1 MRTHQLR
8 FEGALL
14 ERGFWVYVC
23 RVRHKDQNLLY
34 VGRTGDNPSPFAAS
48 PFSRLARHLDLL
60 PSATANTLVR
70 HLRNHYHD
78 PILCSYLLVAVGPL
92 EPEQQNYRDHQ
103 RIRKQVG
110 LIEAKLAQQLEALR
124 AAQDKTSENLQKS
137 LQAGQTTLTQS
148 LQSSQQVLS
157 RLNTQIGELQGTNKQ
172 MLQVGTEVR
181 RLEDILSSPKLRGQM
196 GEWSL
201 ENLLSQ
207 ILPKDSYELQY
218 TFKDGKVVDA
228 LIKMA
233 DYSVSVDAK
242 FPLPG
247 FEKIIKAETDE
258 EKTKLRKQFLKDVTA
273 HIDKIA
279 SDYIRPAEGTLD
291 FALMYIPAENVYYET
306 IVKYAGETQDIL
318 QYSLEKKVIPV
329 SPNLLYVY
337 LMTVVMGLHGLQI
350 EKQAAEIRQN
360 LKRLNASFAD
370 FLSNWDTLGTHLRN
384 AYSKYEDGQKK
395 LDRFGLQLSQIQ
407 DESGV
412 ANGNQ
417 KN

>member
-1 MRTHQLR
+1 MEPVLIAVVIVLIV
-8 FEGALL
+8 FVLALL
-14 ERGFWVYVC
+14 IWLISTNFAGRKEIAG
-23 RVRHKDQNLLY
+23 QAAGISLL
-34 VGRTGDNPSPFAAS
+34 
-48 PFSRLARHLDLL
+48 
-60 PSATANTLVR
+60 
-70 HLRNHYHD
+70 
-78 PILCSYLLVAVGPL
+78 
-92 EPEQQNYRDHQ
+92 Q
-103 RIRKQVG
+103 
-110 LIEAKLAQQLEALR
+110 QQLESLK

-181 RLEDILSSPKLRGQM
+181 RLQDILSSPKLRGQM

-242 FPLPG
+242 FPLPS
-247 FEKIIKAETDE
+247 FEKVIKAETDG

-407 DESGV
+407 DESEV

>member
-1 MRTHQLR
+1 MEPVLIAVVIVLIVSVL
-8 FEGALL
+8 G
-14 ERGFWVYVC
+14 
-23 RVRHKDQNLLY
+23 
-34 VGRTGDNPSPFAAS
+34 
-48 PFSRLARHLDLL
+48 
-60 PSATANTLVR
+60 
-70 HLRNHYHD
+70 
-78 PILCSYLLVAVGPL
+78 LLVWLISVNFAG
-92 EPEQQNYRDHQ
+92 
-103 RIRKQVG
+103 RKEIAG
-110 LIEAKLAQQLEALR
+110 HSANISLLAQQLEALR

-181 RLEDILSSPKLRGQM
+181 RLQDILSSPKLRGQM

-242 FPLPG
+242 FPLPS
-247 FEKIIKAETDE
+247 FEKVIKAETDG

-407 DESGV
+407 DESEV

>member
-1 MRTHQLR
+1 
-8 FEGALL
+8 
-14 ERGFWVYVC
+14 
-23 RVRHKDQNLLY
+23 
-34 VGRTGDNPSPFAAS
+34 
-48 PFSRLARHLDLL
+48 
-60 PSATANTLVR
+60 
-70 HLRNHYHD
+70 
-78 PILCSYLLVAVGPL
+78 
-92 EPEQQNYRDHQ
+92 
-103 RIRKQVG
+103 
-110 LIEAKLAQQLEALR
+110 
-124 AAQDKTSENLQKS
+124 
-137 LQAGQTTLTQS
+137 
-148 LQSSQQVLS
+148 
-157 RLNTQIGELQGTNKQ
+157 

-242 FPLPG
+242 FPLPS
-247 FEKIIKAETDE
+247 FEKVIKAETDG

-306 IVKYAGETQDIL
+306 IVKYVGETQDIL

-370 FLSNWDTLGTHLRN
+370 FLSNWDTLGKHLRN
-384 AYSKYEDGQKK
+384 AYSQYDDGSKK

-407 DESGV
+407 NESEV

>member
-1 MRTHQLR
+1 MEPVLIAVVIVLIV
-8 FEGALL
+8 FVLALL
-14 ERGFWVYVC
+14 IWLISTNFAGRKEIAG
-23 RVRHKDQNLLY
+23 QAAGISLL
-34 VGRTGDNPSPFAAS
+34 
-48 PFSRLARHLDLL
+48 
-60 PSATANTLVR
+60 
-70 HLRNHYHD
+70 
-78 PILCSYLLVAVGPL
+78 
-92 EPEQQNYRDHQ
+92 Q
-103 RIRKQVG
+103 
-110 LIEAKLAQQLEALR
+110 QQLESLK

-157 RLNTQIGELQGTNKQ
+157 QLNTQIGELQGTNKQ

-181 RLEDILSSPKLRGQM
+181 RLQDILSSPKLRGQM

-242 FPLPG
+242 FPLPS
-247 FEKIIKAETDE
+247 FEKVIKAETDG
-258 EKTKLRKQFLKDVTA
+258 EKIKLRKQFLKDVTA

-291 FALMYIPAENVYYET
+291 FALMYIPAENIYYET

-370 FLSNWDTLGTHLRN
+370 FLSNWDTLGKHLRN
-384 AYSKYEDGQKK
+384 AYSQYDDGSKK

-407 DESGV
+407 DESEV